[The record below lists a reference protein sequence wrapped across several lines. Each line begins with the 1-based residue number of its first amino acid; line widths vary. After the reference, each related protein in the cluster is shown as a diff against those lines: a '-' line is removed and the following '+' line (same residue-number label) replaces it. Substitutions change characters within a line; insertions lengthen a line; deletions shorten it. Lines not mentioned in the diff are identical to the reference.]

1 MIYNLNIELIII
13 FFQIIFIDLVL
24 AADNVL
30 IVGMVASK
38 FGKNQRKKIRNWGIV
53 VAVLTRVILTFII
66 AFIVLVYYLAIAPF
80 FLQYPILPFIFGL
93 FLFYIAY
100 ALYKHVIKIEKKQK
114 IKTRKFSFIKGMM
127 IVLIADLGMSLKN
140 VTAVVATAQY
150 SYYLL
155 FFGLI
160 LSIFLMA
167 TMATYI
173 PLWLKKY
180 KWIGWLGLFAVLIT
194 ATELIVM
201 SVDAHSPG
209 ILPKNI
215 DKLFPDISSIFKFWL

>member
-1 MIYNLNIELIII
+1 MIELIII
-13 FFQIIFIDLVL
+13 FFQVVFADLVL
-24 AADNVL
+24 AADNVF

-66 AFIVLVYYLAIAPF
+66 AFIVVVYYLAIAPF
-80 FLQYPILPFIFGL
+80 FLQYPPLTFIFGL

-100 ALYKHVIKIEKKQK
+100 ALYKDVIKIEKKQK
-114 IKTRKFSFIKGMM
+114 IKTRKFSFFKGMM
-127 IVLIADLGMSLKN
+127 IVLIADLAMSLKN
-140 VTAVVATAQY
+140 VSVIMAAAREY
-150 SYYLL
+150 HLLL

-160 LSIFLMA
+160 LSIFFLA

-201 SVDAHSPG
+201 SLTNYG
-209 ILPKNI
+209 MITWRGLPW
-215 DKLFPDISSIFKFWL
+215 LPDISSIFKFWL

>member
-1 MIYNLNIELIII
+1 MMIELIII

-66 AFIVLVYYLAIAPF
+66 AFIVVVYYLAIAPF
-80 FLQYPILPFIFGL
+80 FLRYPPLTFIFGF

-114 IKTRKFSFIKGMM
+114 IKTRKFSFFKGMM

-140 VTAVVATAQY
+140 VTAIVATAQY

-167 TMATYI
+167 SLATYI

-194 ATELIVM
+194 ATELIVT
-201 SVDAHSPG
+201 SLSEYGIFYWDASPWF
-209 ILPKNI
+209 L
-215 DKLFPDISSIFKFWL
+215 DISSIFKFWL

>member
-1 MIYNLNIELIII
+1 MMIEPLIV
-13 FFQIIFIDLVL
+13 FFQILFIDLVL

-38 FGKNQRKKIRNWGIV
+38 FGKNKRKKIRKWGIA

-66 AFIVLVYYLAIAPF
+66 ALIVLVYFIAIAPF
-80 FLQYPILPFIFGL
+80 FLQFPIVTFIFGL

-100 ALYKHVIKIEKKQK
+100 ALYENVIKIEKKQK
-114 IKTRKFSFIKGMM
+114 IKTRKFSFFKGMM

-140 VTAVVATAQY
+140 VSVIMAAAREY
-150 SYYLL
+150 HLLL

-160 LSIFLMA
+160 LSIFFLA

-180 KWIGWLGLFAVLIT
+180 KWIGWLGLFSVLIT
-194 ATELIVM
+194 ATELTVGSIE
-201 SVDAHSPG
+201 AYYPGTLGSPFG
-209 ILPKNI
+209 WL
-215 DKLFPDISSIFKFWL
+215 PDISSIFKSWIYYY

>member
-1 MIYNLNIELIII
+1 MMIELVII

-66 AFIVLVYYLAIAPF
+66 ALIVFVYFIAIAPF
-80 FLQYPILPFIFGL
+80 FLQFPIVTFIFGL

-100 ALYKHVIKIEKKQK
+100 ALYENVIKIEKKQK
-114 IKTRKFSFIKGMM
+114 IKTRKFSFFKGMM

-160 LSIFLMA
+160 LSILLMA
-167 TMATYI
+167 TLATYI

-194 ATELIVM
+194 ATELTVGSIE
-201 SVDAHSPG
+201 AQYPGTLGSPF
-209 ILPKNI
+209 KW
-215 DKLFPDISSIFKFWL
+215 FPDINSIFKSWIYYY

>member
-1 MIYNLNIELIII
+1 MMIELLIV
-13 FFQIIFIDLVL
+13 FFQILFIDLVL

-38 FGKNQRKKIRNWGIV
+38 FGKNKRKKIRNWGIA

-66 AFIVLVYYLAIAPF
+66 ALIVFVYFISIAPF
-80 FLQYPILPFIFGL
+80 FLQFPIVTFIFGL

-100 ALYKHVIKIEKKQK
+100 TLYENVIKIEKKQK
-114 IKTRKFSFIKGMM
+114 IKTRKFSFFKGMM

-167 TMATYI
+167 SLATYI
-173 PLWLKKY
+173 PLWL
-180 KWIGWLGLFAVLIT
+180 
-194 ATELIVM
+194 
-201 SVDAHSPG
+201 
-209 ILPKNI
+209 
-215 DKLFPDISSIFKFWL
+215 

>member
-1 MIYNLNIELIII
+1 MIELIII

-38 FGKNQRKKIRNWGIV
+38 FGKNKRKKIRNWGIA

-66 AFIVLVYYLAIAPF
+66 ALIVLVYFIAIAPF
-80 FLQYPILPFIFGL
+80 FLQFPPVTFIFGL

-100 ALYKHVIKIEKKQK
+100 TLYENIIKIEKKQK
-114 IKTRKFSFIKGMM
+114 IKTRKFSFFKGMM

-140 VTAVVATAQY
+140 VSVIVAAAREHY
-150 SYYLL
+150 VLL
-155 FFGLI
+155 FLGII
-160 LSIFLMA
+160 LSIFFLA
-167 TMATYI
+167 FFATYI

-180 KWIGWLGLFAVLIT
+180 KWVGWVGLFAILIT
-194 ATELIVM
+194 ATELIVTSIM
-201 SVDAHSPG
+201 NYG
-209 ILPKNI
+209 ILTRHP
-215 DKLFPDISSIFKFWL
+215 L

>member
-1 MIYNLNIELIII
+1 MMIELIII

-66 AFIVLVYYLAIAPF
+66 AFIVVVYYLAIAPF
-80 FLQYPILPFIFGL
+80 FLQYPPLTFIFGL

-100 ALYKHVIKIEKKQK
+100 ALYENVIKIEKKQK
-114 IKTRKFSFIKGMM
+114 IKTRKFSFFKGMM

-160 LSIFLMA
+160 LSILLMA

-201 SVDAHSPG
+201 SLTNYG
-209 ILPKNI
+209 MITWRGLPW
-215 DKLFPDISSIFKFWL
+215 LPDINSIFKSWIYSY

>member
-1 MIYNLNIELIII
+1 MIELIII

-66 AFIVLVYYLAIAPF
+66 AFIVVVYYLAIAPF
-80 FLQYPILPFIFGL
+80 FLQYPPLTFIFGL

-114 IKTRKFSFIKGMM
+114 IKTRKFSFFKGMM

-140 VTAVVATAQY
+140 VTAIVATAQY

-160 LSIFLMA
+160 LSILLMA

-180 KWIGWLGLFAVLIT
+180 KWIGWLGLFAVLIS

-201 SVDAHSPG
+201 SLTNYGMIAWRG
-209 ILPKNI
+209 LPW
-215 DKLFPDISSIFKFWL
+215 LPDISSIFKFWL

>member
-1 MIYNLNIELIII
+1 MMIELIII

-38 FGKNQRKKIRNWGIV
+38 FGKNKRKKIRNWGIA

-66 AFIVLVYYLAIAPF
+66 ALIVLVYFIAIAPF
-80 FLQYPILPFIFGL
+80 FLQFPPVTFIFGL

-100 ALYKHVIKIEKKQK
+100 ALYENVIKIGKKQK
-114 IKTRKFSFIKGMM
+114 IKTRKFSFFKGMM

-140 VTAVVATAQY
+140 VSVIMAAAREH
-150 SYYLL
+150 YLL
-155 FFGLI
+155 LFLGLI
-160 LSIFLMA
+160 LSIFFLA

-173 PLWLKKY
+173 PLWVKKY
-180 KWIGWLGLFAVLIT
+180 KWIGWLGLFAVLMT
-194 ATELIVM
+194 ATELTVM
-201 SVDAHSPG
+201 SLVDYG
-209 ILPKNI
+209 IFTWGGLPW
-215 DKLFPDISSIFKFWL
+215 LPDIGSIFKSWIY

>member
-1 MIYNLNIELIII
+1 MMIELIII

-38 FGKNQRKKIRNWGIV
+38 FGKNKRKKIRNWGIA

-66 AFIVLVYYLAIAPF
+66 ALIVLVYFIAIAPF
-80 FLQYPILPFIFGL
+80 FLQFPPVTFIFGL

-100 ALYKHVIKIEKKQK
+100 TLYENIIKIEKKQK
-114 IKTRKFSFIKGMM
+114 IKTRKFSFFKGMM

-140 VTAVVATAQY
+140 VSVIMAAAREH
-150 SYYLL
+150 YLL
-155 FFGLI
+155 LFLGLI
-160 LSIFLMA
+160 LSIFFLA

-173 PLWLKKY
+173 PLWVKKY
-180 KWIGWLGLFAVLIT
+180 KWIGWLGLFAVLMT
-194 ATELIVM
+194 ATELTVM
-201 SVDAHSPG
+201 SLVDYG
-209 ILPKNI
+209 IFTWGGLPW
-215 DKLFPDISSIFKFWL
+215 LPDIGSIFKSWIY

>member
-1 MIYNLNIELIII
+1 MIELIII

-38 FGKNQRKKIRNWGIV
+38 FGKNKRKKIRNWGIA

-66 AFIVLVYYLAIAPF
+66 ALIVLVYFIAIAPF
-80 FLQYPILPFIFGL
+80 FLQFPPVTFIFGL

-100 ALYKHVIKIEKKQK
+100 TLYENIIKIEKKQK
-114 IKTRKFSFIKGMM
+114 IKTRKFSFFKGMM

-140 VTAVVATAQY
+140 VSVIVAAARE
-150 SYYLL
+150 YYLLL

-160 LSIFLMA
+160 LSIFFLA

-173 PLWLKKY
+173 PLWVKKY
-180 KWIGWLGLFAVLIT
+180 KWIGWLGLFAVLMT
-194 ATELIVM
+194 ATELTVM
-201 SVDAHSPG
+201 SLVDYG
-209 ILPKNI
+209 IFTWGGLPW
-215 DKLFPDISSIFKFWL
+215 LPDIGSIFKSWIY

>member
-1 MIYNLNIELIII
+1 MMIELVII

-66 AFIVLVYYLAIAPF
+66 AFIVVVYYLAIAPF
-80 FLQYPILPFIFGL
+80 FLQYPPLTFIFGL

-114 IKTRKFSFIKGMM
+114 IKTRKFSFFKGMM

-140 VTAVVATAQY
+140 VTAIVATAQY

-160 LSIFLMA
+160 LSILLMA

-194 ATELIVM
+194 ATELIVT
-201 SVDAHSPG
+201 SLSEYGIFYWDTSPW
-209 ILPKNI
+209 
-215 DKLFPDISSIFKFWL
+215 FPDISSIFKFWL

>member
-1 MIYNLNIELIII
+1 MIELIII
-13 FFQIIFIDLVL
+13 FIQIIFIDLVL

-38 FGKNQRKKIRNWGIV
+38 FGKNKRKKIRNWGIA

-66 AFIVLVYYLAIAPF
+66 ALIVFVYFIAIAPF
-80 FLQYPILPFIFGL
+80 FLQFPIVTFIFGL

-100 ALYKHVIKIEKKQK
+100 TLYENVIKIEKKQK
-114 IKTRKFSFIKGMM
+114 IKTRKFSFFKGMM

-140 VTAVVATAQY
+140 VSVIMAAAREY
-150 SYYLL
+150 HLLL

-160 LSIFLMA
+160 LSIFFLA

-201 SVDAHSPG
+201 SVDAFYPG
-209 ILPKNI
+209 ILGKNI

>member
-1 MIYNLNIELIII
+1 MMIELIII

-66 AFIVLVYYLAIAPF
+66 AFIVVVYYLAIAPF
-80 FLQYPILPFIFGL
+80 FLQYPPLTFIFGL

-100 ALYKHVIKIEKKQK
+100 ALYKHVIKIEKKQQ
-114 IKTRKFSFIKGMM
+114 IKTRKFSFFKGMM

-140 VTAVVATAQY
+140 VTAIVATAQY

-167 TMATYI
+167 SLATYI

-194 ATELIVM
+194 ATELIVI
-201 SVDAHSPG
+201 SLYEYLVIPWDASPWF
-209 ILPKNI
+209 L
-215 DKLFPDISSIFKFWL
+215 DISSIFKFWL

>member
-1 MIYNLNIELIII
+1 MIELIII

-38 FGKNQRKKIRNWGIV
+38 FGKNKRKKIRNWGIA

-66 AFIVLVYYLAIAPF
+66 ALIVLVYFIAIAPF
-80 FLQYPILPFIFGL
+80 FLQFPPVTFIFGL

-100 ALYKHVIKIEKKQK
+100 TLYENIIKIEKKQK
-114 IKTRKFSFIKGMM
+114 IKTRKFSFFKGMM

-140 VTAVVATAQY
+140 VSVIMAAAREH
-150 SYYLL
+150 YLL
-155 FFGLI
+155 LFLGLI
-160 LSIFLMA
+160 LSIFFLA

-173 PLWLKKY
+173 PLWVKKY
-180 KWIGWLGLFAVLIT
+180 KWIGWLGLFAVLMT
-194 ATELIVM
+194 ATELTVM
-201 SVDAHSPG
+201 SLVDYG
-209 ILPKNI
+209 IFTWGGLPW
-215 DKLFPDISSIFKFWL
+215 LPDIGSIFKSWIY

>member
-1 MIYNLNIELIII
+1 MMIELIII

-66 AFIVLVYYLAIAPF
+66 AFIVVVYYLAIAPF
-80 FLQYPILPFIFGL
+80 FLRYPPLTFIFGF

-100 ALYKHVIKIEKKQK
+100 TLYKHVIKIEKKQQ
-114 IKTRKFSFIKGMM
+114 IKTRKFSFFKGMM

-140 VTAVVATAQY
+140 VTAIVATAQY

-160 LSIFLMA
+160 FSILLMA

-180 KWIGWLGLFAVLIT
+180 KWIGWLGLFAVLIS

-201 SVDAHSPG
+201 SLTNYG
-209 ILPKNI
+209 MITWRGLPW
-215 DKLFPDISSIFKFWL
+215 LPDISSIFKFWL

>member
-1 MIYNLNIELIII
+1 MMIELVII

-66 AFIVLVYYLAIAPF
+66 AFIVVVYYLAIAPF
-80 FLQYPILPFIFGL
+80 FLQYPPLTFIFGL

-114 IKTRKFSFIKGMM
+114 IKTRKFSFFKGMM

-160 LSIFLMA
+160 LSILLMA
-167 TMATYI
+167 TLATYI

>member
-1 MIYNLNIELIII
+1 MIELLIV
-13 FFQIIFIDLVL
+13 FFQILFIDLVL

-38 FGKNQRKKIRNWGIV
+38 FGKNKRKKIRNWGIA

-66 AFIVLVYYLAIAPF
+66 ALIVLVYFIAIAPF
-80 FLQYPILPFIFGL
+80 FLQFPIVTFIFGL

-100 ALYKHVIKIEKKQK
+100 TLYENVIKIEKKQK
-114 IKTRKFSFIKGMM
+114 IKTRKFSFIKGMI

-140 VTAVVATAQY
+140 VSVIMAAAREHHL
-150 SYYLL
+150 LL

-160 LSIFLMA
+160 LSIFFLA

-180 KWIGWLGLFAVLIT
+180 KWI
-194 ATELIVM
+194 
-201 SVDAHSPG
+201 
-209 ILPKNI
+209 
-215 DKLFPDISSIFKFWL
+215 

>member
-1 MIYNLNIELIII
+1 MIELIII

-38 FGKNQRKKIRNWGIV
+38 FGKNKRKKIRNWGIA

-66 AFIVLVYYLAIAPF
+66 ALIVLVYFIAIAPF
-80 FLQYPILPFIFGL
+80 FLQFPPVTFIFGL

-100 ALYKHVIKIEKKQK
+100 TLYENIIKIEKKQK
-114 IKTRKFSFIKGMM
+114 IKTRKFSFFKGMM

-140 VTAVVATAQY
+140 VSVIMAAAREH
-150 SYYLL
+150 YLL
-155 FFGLI
+155 LFLGLI
-160 LSIFLMA
+160 LSIFFLA

-194 ATELIVM
+194 ATELTVM
-201 SVDAHSPG
+201 SLVDYG
-209 ILPKNI
+209 IFTWGGLPW
-215 DKLFPDISSIFKFWL
+215 LPDIGSIFKSWIY